1 MLSLAAAEPRGVWR
15 IEHLDGRTL
24 ALTGDYTGFLRERY
38 AAEKLE
44 ALKELCRQPSP
55 EWKRTF
61 GLNFSA
67 AGVIG
72 RYRPE
77 IAGMLQQF
85 DRIRVTDAAGSPH
98 AVEKAG

>member
-1 MLSLAAAEPRGVWR
+1 MKILLCISAVAAMLSLAAAEPRGVWR

-55 EWKRTF
+55 EW
-61 GLNFSA
+61 
-67 AGVIG
+67 
-72 RYRPE
+72 
-77 IAGMLQQF
+77 
-85 DRIRVTDAAGSPH
+85 
-98 AVEKAG
+98 